1 MTMPIK
7 TAISDMTA
15 EQRQHAIATILAR
28 GVLRYHRRIRRLDSC
43 PDEKKQETAPE
54 GLEVSERKR
63 LSVSRRTR
71 E

>member
-1 MTMPIK
+1 MPIK

-15 EQRQHAIATILAR
+15 EQRRHAIATILAS
-28 GVLRYHRRIRRLDSC
+28 GVLRYHRRIGRLDSSS
-43 PDEKKQETAPE
+43 DGKKPETAPE